1 MAVDRCLHQIS
12 LSILQLIATLAQVFS
27 DCIRPPRKQL
37 VQLATFPPAGPA
49 CHLFIVCVATYLWV
63 GSYTYNETITLMHQ
77 SVVLGQLLRL
87 SRVARLSW
95 GLATLEYDR
104 LVVSSPIKN
113 IDFRFGRPFP
123 FPRFRVFQLPVKWSH
138 I

>member
-1 MAVDRCLHQIS
+1 M
-12 LSILQLIATLAQVFS
+12 
-27 DCIRPPRKQL
+27 P
-37 VQLATFPPAGPA
+37 G
-49 CHLFIVCVATYLWV
+49 V
-63 GSYTYNETITLMHQ
+63 GSYTYNEMVTLMHP
-77 SVVLGQLLRL
+77 SVVLGQLLQL

-123 FPRFRVFQLPVKWSH
+123 FPFSRFRVFQLPPRAGIADVSTIPNTQYGSAGPRPRWFCGGDH
-138 I
+138 HTYALQGR